1 MNDICLWLE
10 LLPPDRPP
18 IDTRQTPD
26 ANSKNQGR
34 KLVGRTVNYSIK
46 ICTYKNLFVLLQ
58 RKPRDTEKNTK
69 KEKE

>member
-1 MNDICLWLE
+1 MNDIWLRFG
-10 LLPPDRPP
+10 LLNHP

-46 ICTYKNLFVLLQ
+46 ICTYKNLFVFLQ

-69 KEKE
+69 KKKGI